1 MKNKKNSYIFANIA
15 FSIIFLISTTTSSY
29 ADVTSTSVP
38 GTAPTST
45 ASVSTVQGTLSSN
58 GKSGT
63 VPSNCKHAKNALCKN
78 FKYSCDANGVATLDS
93 AVNGYGKACHCCA
106 C

>member
-1 MKNKKNSYIFANIA
+1 MFMKNKKNSYIFANIA

-29 ADVTSTSVP
+29 AANTSNSVP
-38 GTAPTST
+38 GTAQG
-45 ASVSTVQGTLSSN
+45 STVQGTLSSTGN
-58 GKSGT
+58 SGT
-63 VPSNCKHAKNALCKN
+63 ISSNCKHAKNALCKN